1 MNKEDI
7 EKIIDMHRLWLFESA
22 GRRADLSDANLSGA
36 DLSGA
41 ILSGANLRR
50 AILSGANLR
59 GADLI
64 DANLSDA
71 NLRRANLRGA
81 NLRGA
86 ILRGADLRGAILS
99 DADLSGADLS
109 DANLSDANLR
119 GADLRGANL
128 RRASLSDANLRG
140 ATLPHIS
147 TFPIDL
153 EMARVIEQSPDLF
166 NMSEWHSSCGT
177 THCRAGW
184 AVNLH
189 PTGLT
194 LESIYGTSAA
204 AGMIYAKCSVLAKV
218 PDWHASNEDAIED
231 IRERAKQAAEA
242 TP

>member
-7 EKIIDMHRLWLFESA
+7 EKIIDMHRLWLSEGD
-22 GRRADLSDANLSGA
+22 GRRANLIGASLSDANLIG
-36 DLSGA
+36 
-41 ILSGANLRR
+41 
-50 AILSGANLR
+50 
-59 GADLI
+59 
-64 DANLSDA
+64 A
-71 NLRRANLRGA
+71 NLRRANLRRANLSDASLRRANLIGADLSGADLIGA
-81 NLRGA
+81 NLIG
-86 ILRGADLRGAILS
+86 
-99 DADLSGADLS
+99 ADLSGADLS
-109 DANLSDANLR
+109 DANLS
-119 GADLRGANL
+119 
-128 RRASLSDANLRG
+128 G

-166 NMSEWHSSCGT
+166 NMSEWHSRCGT

-204 AGMIYAKCSVLAKV
+204 AAMIYAKCSVSAKV

>member
-7 EKIIDMHRLWLFESA
+7 EKIIDMHRLWLFEGA
-22 GRRADLSDANLSGA
+22 GRR
-36 DLSGA
+36 
-41 ILSGANLRR
+41 
-50 AILSGANLR
+50 
-59 GADLI
+59 
-64 DANLSDA
+64 ANLSDA
-71 NLRRANLRGA
+71 NLIYANLIDANLRGA

-86 ILRGADLRGAILS
+86 
-99 DADLSGADLS
+99 
-109 DANLSDANLR
+109 N
-119 GADLRGANL
+119 LRGANL
-128 RRASLSDANLRG
+128 RRANLSDANLSGANLRGANLRGANLSDADLRG

-166 NMSEWHSSCGT
+166 NMSEWHSRCGT

-204 AGMIYAKCSVLAKV
+204 AAMIYAKCSVLAKV

-231 IRERAKQAAEA
+231 IRERAKQAADGVVSCE
-242 TP
+242 